1 MSRGFYTAEVET
13 FFSLPVTTHL
23 LEIFSDIYTKTQIL
37 RGCLSNKVEI
47 RNLVT
52 HEFAMK

>member
-1 MSRGFYTAEVET
+1 MSRGFYGAEVAT
-13 FFSLPVTTHL
+13 SFSLPVTTHL
-23 LEIFSDIYTKTQIL
+23 LEVFSDIYMKAQIL

-47 RNLVT
+47 GIPVT